1 MENKPDMKKIAA
13 PKPQFSFLQDYAFE
27 LIDKHGPR
35 TLGMIMHGYTNMGY
49 SIAGAVVDEQFET
62 LAKELEADP
71 RLVVVADNAGRGGD
85 WIGIKED
92 HKDGV

>member
-13 PKPQFSFLQDYAFE
+13 PKPQFSLLQDYAFE
-27 LIDKHGPR
+27 LIGKHGPR

-49 SIAGAVVDEQFET
+49 SIAGAVIDEQYET

-71 RLVVVADNAGRGGD
+71 RLVVVADNPGRGGD
-85 WIGIKED
+85 WIG
-92 HKDGV
+92 HKPQVDDI